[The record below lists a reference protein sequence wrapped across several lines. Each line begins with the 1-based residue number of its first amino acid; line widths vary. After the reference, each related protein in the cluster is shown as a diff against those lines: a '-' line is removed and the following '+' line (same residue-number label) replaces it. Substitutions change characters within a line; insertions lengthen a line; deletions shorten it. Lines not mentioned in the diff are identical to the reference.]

1 MLRMKYYCLLSHFLG
16 SLKHVKYLLGNQLLL
31 SLSVAFNVTDHP
43 LDFLFG
49 LVELSVYLIQ
59 LAFDLSLP
67 QLRDVSLSMLSVSI
81 IS

>member
-16 SLKHVKYLLGNQLLL
+16 SLEHLKYLLGSQLLL
-31 SLSVAFNVTDHP
+31 SLSVAFNVPEHP
-43 LDFLFG
+43 LDVLLG
-49 LVELSVYLIQ
+49 LVELAVYLIK

-67 QLRDVSLSMLSVSI
+67 QVRDMPLGMLTMSI